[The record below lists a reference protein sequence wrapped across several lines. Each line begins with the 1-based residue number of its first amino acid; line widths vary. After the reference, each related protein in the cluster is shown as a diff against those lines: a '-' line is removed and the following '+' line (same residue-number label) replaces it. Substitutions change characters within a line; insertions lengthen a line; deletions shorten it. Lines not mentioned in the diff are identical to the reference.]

1 MKEWSDSNCIF
12 YPEDAMKIELY
23 EIIISNPKLTA
34 SVPSV
39 TYGKKIWAYGKNRV
53 ATKCKC
59 KIPGHV
65 ILAKD
70 KFSLTTT
77 EQQMLVCK
85 HIKEIKK
92 NYVRDRA
99 CDRQYSQQF
108 NMNIRPSDFDT
119 NWADEDKSEIPA
131 LSSDSN

>member
-1 MKEWSDSNCIF
+1 
-12 YPEDAMKIELY
+12 
-23 EIIISNPKLTA
+23 
-34 SVPSV
+34 
-39 TYGKKIWAYGKNRV
+39 V

-65 ILAKD
+65 ILAED

-92 NYVRDRA
+92 NYVRDRE
-99 CDRQYSQQF
+99 CDRQYSRQF
-108 NMNIRPSDFDT
+108 TMNIRPSDCDI
-119 NWADEDKSEIPA
+119 NWEDEDKYGIPM